1 MENLAILLIDD
12 EQTQLL
18 SLKSYLS
25 KRKFKV
31 YTAENGKKG
40 FEIIQ
45 NNLVDI
51 VFTDFR
57 MPEWSGFDV
66 VEKFKAFNPE
76 IELVVMTAFGTIE
89 DAVLIMKAGAYD
101 YINKPID
108 LDELDALIERINE
121 KKILVRE
128 NKELKE
134 QLCTKFNFDTVVSQ
148 SGNMQ
153 DVLSV
158 ASRVAESKATVLI
171 SGESGTGKELI
182 AKAIHYSSKR
192 KTKPFV
198 TVNVASLSENLLE
211 SELFGHEKG
220 AFTGAINSRIGRFE
234 QADGGTIF
242 IDEVSEIPLH
252 LQVKLLR
259 AVQFSEVQKVGSNS
273 VTTVDVRILA
283 ATNKNLEELISKD
296 LFREDLFY
304 RLNVVSINLPPLR
317 KRKEDIPL
325 LVDFFIN
332 KYSEENKKQLKG
344 ITKEAL
350 DELMRY
356 NFPGNIRELENIIER
371 ALVLTRNEYITK
383 KDLPSQINAVS
394 EKPLLNPYDIN
405 EGYEE
410 KVKAFERELIT
421 EALARSN
428 GNQSAA
434 ARMLKITERHLRSRL
449 ERLGLK

>member
-1 MENLAILLIDD
+1 MEKLAILLIDD

-89 DAVLIMKAGAYD
+89 DAVSIMKAGAYD

-332 KYSEENKKQLKG
+332 KYSDENKKQLKG

>member
-89 DAVLIMKAGAYD
+89 DAVSIMKAGAYD

-332 KYSEENKKQLKG
+332 KYSDENKKQLKG

-394 EKPLLNPYDIN
+394 EKSLLNPYDIN

>member
-89 DAVLIMKAGAYD
+89 DAVSIMKAGAYD

-332 KYSEENKKQLKG
+332 KYSDENKKQLKG